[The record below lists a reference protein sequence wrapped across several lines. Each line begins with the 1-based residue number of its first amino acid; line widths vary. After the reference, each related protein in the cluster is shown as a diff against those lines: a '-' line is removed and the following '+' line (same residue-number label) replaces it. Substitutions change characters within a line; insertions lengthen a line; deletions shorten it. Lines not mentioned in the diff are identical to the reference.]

1 MIKNKFVEL
10 KDEFNLIKKVGDAL
24 LTDGYDSSNSAIITI
39 STEQS
44 SIMGQLLR
52 HQLSL
57 DGEVVNGFSIDVPVV
72 EEEWNDK
79 CNTELANI
87 FKSKNLLL
95 HNKKI
100 ILVRTQI
107 NTGISFEYVVNF
119 LRKNLAVPNKIITVT
134 LFENIGAEWES
145 DYVGEYYD
153 KEFEQLIFWWENN
166 F

>member
-24 LTDGYDSSNSAIITI
+24 LTDGYDSSNSSIITI

-72 EEEWNDK
+72 EEEWDDK
-79 CNTELANI
+79 CIDELRNV
-87 FKSKNLLL
+87 FSSKYYLLQ
-95 HNKKI
+95 NKKI

-107 NTGISFEYVVNF
+107 NTGVSFEYVVNF

-134 LFENIGAEWES
+134 LFENISADWES

-153 KEFEQLIFWWENN
+153 KEFEQLVFWWENN

>member
-1 MIKNKFVEL
+1 MVKNKVIEL
-10 KDEFNLIKKVGDAL
+10 KDELTLIKKVGDAL

-72 EEEWNDK
+72 EEEWDDK
-79 CNTELANI
+79 CIDELRMI
-87 FKSKNLLL
+87 FNGKYSLLQ
-95 HNKKI
+95 NKKI

-119 LRKNLAVPNKIITVT
+119 LRKNLTVS
-134 LFENIGAEWES
+134 LE
-145 DYVGEYYD
+145 
-153 KEFEQLIFWWENN
+153 IFCWIKSMRIYHLHLLDPRS
-166 F
+166 